1 LAEIL
6 LQKEGGGRMAAL
18 TSYSS
23 PWQLAKGSF
32 FDVECRDARSGD
44 GAFLAVTTSI
54 EGKSISQIDDAFL
67 LDALLA
73 PSGRFSFYGQP
84 TDVRIKKSVTKGDY
98 RIIDLSFSTLSQST
112 QTENPRKAQLV
123 ATIPTGST
131 QAVMLVGSASTSRW
145 NKGSDKAVFST
156 IDSFRSIPAPQTGMK
171 LRKKDRSGG
180 QALFLESLE

>member
-6 LQKEGGGRMAAL
+6 LIKEGGGRMAAL

-23 PWQLAKGSF
+23 PWPLAKGSF
-32 FDVECRDARSGD
+32 FDVECRDGRSGD
-44 GAFLAVTTSI
+44 GAFLAVTTPI
-54 EGKSISQIDDAFL
+54 EGKSISQIDDMFL
-67 LDALLA
+67 LDSLLA
-73 PSGRFSFYGQP
+73 PTGRFSFYGQP
-84 TDVRIKKSVTKGDY
+84 TDVRIKTSVTKGDY
-98 RIIDLSFSTLSQST
+98 RVIDLSFSTLSQST

-156 IDSFRSIPAPQTGMK
+156 IDSFRAIPAPQTAMK
-171 LRKKDRSGG
+171 LRKKDRGG
-180 QALFLESLE
+180 QSLFLESLE